1 MKITLTA
8 ILALASGIAALP
20 EPQVPGGL
28 PGAGGAGGVTI
39 PGAGGAGGGF
49 PAAPI
54 PKRQSQICIPG
65 CAASAPLCVD
75 PSVSSSRPSPLAVC
89 IAQALGERPQNHCAR
104 IGTDTLVTS

>member
-28 PGAGGAGGVTI
+28 PGAGG
-39 PGAGGAGGGF
+39 GF

-54 PKRQSQICIPG
+54 PKRQGQICIPG
-65 CAASAPLCVD
+65 CATSAPLCVD

-89 IAQALGERPQNHCAR
+89 IAQALGERPQNHCTQ
-104 IGTDTLVTS
+104 IGTDALVTS